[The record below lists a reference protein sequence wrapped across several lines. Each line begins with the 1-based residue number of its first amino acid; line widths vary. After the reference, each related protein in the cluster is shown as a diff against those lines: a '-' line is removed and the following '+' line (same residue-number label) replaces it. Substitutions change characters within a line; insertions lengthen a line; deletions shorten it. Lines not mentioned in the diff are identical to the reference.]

1 MVYLGIRRE
10 SEDGRRSSNHFYSF
24 LMRKVLVI
32 LLLLISNLSAY
43 AQTPVGSWADHLV
56 YNTARSIA
64 VGSSEVFASTGSSL
78 MVYNKEYAELK
89 KITRIGGLT
98 ETGISTI
105 AWSEENKTLIIAYA
119 SSNIDLLKDNIIY
132 NIPDIS
138 RKYIAG
144 KKEINRVRTNGR
156 YAYLACSF
164 GIVVVD
170 IIKREISDT
179 WKPGNGSETLE
190 IWDLAFGNGKIFAA
204 TGKGI
209 FSADLSNP
217 GLAYFGNWT
226 LLNYVPVPDG
236 KYTSVV
242 FSGNK
247 LYANLSVPYS
257 GGDSVYSL
265 SDISTL
271 FSFQSGIYNTS
282 FDPAPNGFTI
292 SAPSSVKYYNTDGSI
307 NKTISSYGSGFAA
320 PYISQAVSDNT
331 DIWISDIK
339 SGLIRNE
346 NYSSFSSFSLL
357 TLPGPVSN
365 NAYSITSL
373 NGKTIICGGGGD
385 VSWNNLGRPFQ
396 VSIFE
401 NNIWTTR
408 TSGSIIDPMR
418 ALIDPD
424 NSNHFFVS
432 TWGNGL
438 LEYINDD
445 PPRQY
450 AYGDTLPSI
459 IPGRP
464 YVRICG
470 LAMDKK
476 KNLWITQSQV
486 TKKIKL
492 LKPGGGW
499 IENPAPID
507 VLTMGDIIVTQT
519 GQKWIV
525 LPRGNGLFV
534 LDDNGTPKD
543 PADDRTKQMLVETA
557 ENEVISY
564 VYSIAEDLDG
574 NIWVGTAQ
582 GVFVYYTPEKIF
594 DGNLKANRPKIPRN
608 DGSGLVDYMLKSETV
623 TSIAIDGA
631 NKKWIGTLNSGVYYL
646 SSDGTAL
653 LKNFNEQNSPLLS
666 NSIVS
671 LAVDNKTGD
680 VWFGTSKGIQSFR
693 GEASAGNEKFANV
706 YAFPNPVR
714 EDFTGNVTITGLM
727 FDSQIRITDIS
738 GNLVFKTV
746 SNGGQATWDLKT
758 YNGKRVTTGVYLV
771 FCASNDGTKSCVTK
785 MLIIGK

>member
-1 MVYLGIRRE
+1 
-10 SEDGRRSSNHFYSF
+10 
-24 LMRKVLVI
+24 MRKALAIFI
-32 LLLLISNLSAY
+32 LLIFIFSSY
-43 AQTPVGSWADHLV
+43 GQTPVGSWSDHLI
-56 YNTARSIA
+56 YNTAKSVTA
-64 VGSSEVFASTGSSL
+64 GSTDVFASTGSSII
-78 MVYNKEYAELK
+78 VYNKEYAELK
-89 KITRIGGLT
+89 KITRIDGLT

-105 AWSEENKTLIIAYA
+105 AWSEENKTLIIAYS
-119 SSNIDLLKDNIIY
+119 SSNIDLLKDNVIY
-132 NIPDIS
+132 NIPDIN

-144 KKEINRVRTNGR
+144 KKEITRVRTNGKF
-156 YAYLACSF
+156 AYLACSF

-170 IIKREISDT
+170 ILRKEISDT

-190 IWDLAFGNGKIFAA
+190 ILDLAFGNGKIFAA

-209 FSADLSNP
+209 YSADLTNS
-217 GLAYFGNWT
+217 GLAYFGNWS
-226 LLNYVPVPDG
+226 LLNSLPVPEG

-247 LYANLSVPYS
+247 LYANLSVPFS
-257 GGDSVYSL
+257 GGDSVYTISDI

-271 FSFQSGIYNTS
+271 FSFLPGIYNRS
-282 FDPAPNGFTI
+282 FDPAPNGFTV
-292 SAPSSVKYYNTDGSI
+292 SSPSSVKYYNTYGSI
-307 NKTISSYGSGFAA
+307 NKTISSYGAGSAA
-320 PYISQAVSDNT
+320 PNISQAVSDNT
-331 DIWISDIK
+331 DIWIADIN
-339 SGLIRNE
+339 SGLVRVE
-346 NYSSFSSFSLL
+346 NYSSFSTLS
-357 TLPGPVSN
+357 LPGPISN

-373 NGKTIICGGGGD
+373 NGKTIVCGGGGD
-385 VSWNNLGRPFQ
+385 ISWNNQMRPME

-401 NNIWTTR
+401 ENTWTTKSSK
-408 TSGSIIDPMR
+408 TITDPMR

-438 LEYINDD
+438 LEYTNND
-445 PPRQY
+445 PPKQY
-450 AYGDTLPSI
+450 AYPTLQTI
-459 IPGRP
+459 IPGQP
-464 YVRICG
+464 YVRVCG
-470 LAMDKK
+470 MAMDKQ
-476 KNLWITQSQV
+476 KNLWITQSEV
-486 TKKIKL
+486 PGSIKY
-492 LKPGGGW
+492 LKPDGTW
-499 IENPAPID
+499 IWNKDLKID
-507 VLTMGDIIVTQT
+507 VLTIGDIIITRT
-519 GQKWIV
+519 GQKWVV
-525 LPRGNGLFV
+525 LPRGNGIFV
-534 LDDNGTPKD
+534 LDDNNTPD
-543 PADDRTKQMLVETA
+543 NFTDDRTKQMLVEDTQ
-557 ENEVISY
+557 NEIVSY

-631 NKKWIGTLNSGVYYL
+631 NKKWFGTLSSGAYYL
-646 SSDGTAL
+646 SADGTTL
-653 LKNFNEQNSPLLS
+653 LKNFNEQNSPILS
-666 NSIVS
+666 NSIIS

-706 YAFPNPVR
+706 YTFPNPVR

-746 SNGGQATWDLKT
+746 SDGGQATWDLKT

-785 MLIIGK
+785 MLVIGK